1 LNEPA
6 GAGWTTVRMAR
17 VLTEEWARTI
27 AAATGA

>member
-1 LNEPA
+1 MNPP
-6 GAGWTTVRMAR
+6 GAGCTTVRIVR